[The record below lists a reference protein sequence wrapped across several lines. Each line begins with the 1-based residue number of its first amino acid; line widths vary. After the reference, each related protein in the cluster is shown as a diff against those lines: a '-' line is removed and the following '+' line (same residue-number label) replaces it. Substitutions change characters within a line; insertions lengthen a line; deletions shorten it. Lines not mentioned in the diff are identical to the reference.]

1 VSHKSTAD
9 QRALNEKGTE
19 RLRQVKIINDPVHGF
34 ISIPYSLVESII
46 DHPYF
51 QRLRHIKQLGLT
63 HLVYP
68 GALHTRFHHA
78 MGAFHLIT
86 KAFQALRQK
95 GVELS
100 DDDLEAAQIAILMH
114 DIGHGPFSHAL
125 EATLV
130 NDISHE
136 EISGL
141 LMQQINRDLDGKI
154 DKAIAIFEDQYG
166 PERHFL
172 HELVASQLDMDRLD
186 YLARDSFYTGVS
198 EGVIGVERIIEMLAV
213 RDGRLAV
220 EHKGIY
226 SIEKFLISRRL
237 MYWQVYLHKTV
248 VSAEKLLLK
257 ILLRAQELAQSGK
270 SLFATPN
277 LQFFLHNRVT
287 GADFRENSEV
297 IATFASLDD
306 HDIMAAVKVWAHDD
320 DRILAMLCQNMLERN
335 LFKTVIRD
343 APFAETEMDALR
355 AQVAEQYGIGYEEAS
370 YLAFSGSL
378 TNAAYEPNDPININI
393 LFRNGELTD
402 ITQASDQY
410 NISALSRT
418 VQKYFLCY
426 PKRIAEPVISLT

>member
-1 VSHKSTAD
+1 M
-9 QRALNEKGTE
+9 
-19 RLRQVKIINDPVHGF
+19 RQVKIINDPVHGF

-78 MGAFHLIT
+78 VGAFHLIT

>member
-1 VSHKSTAD
+1 M
-9 QRALNEKGTE
+9 
-19 RLRQVKIINDPVHGF
+19 RQVKIINDPVHGF

-78 MGAFHLIT
+78 VGAFHLIT

-343 APFAETEMDALR
+343 APFTETEMDALR

>member
-1 VSHKSTAD
+1 
-9 QRALNEKGTE
+9 
-19 RLRQVKIINDPVHGF
+19 
-34 ISIPYSLVESII
+34 
-46 DHPYF
+46 
-51 QRLRHIKQLGLT
+51 
-63 HLVYP
+63 
-68 GALHTRFHHA
+68 

-141 LMQQINRDLDGKI
+141 LMQQINQDLDGKI

-166 PERHFL
+166 PDRHFL

-257 ILLRAQELAQSGK
+257 ILLRAQELAQGGK
-270 SLFATPN
+270 ALFATPN
-277 LQFFLHNRVT
+277 LKFFLHNRVT
-287 GADFRENSEV
+287 GTDFRENSEV

-320 DRILAMLCQNMLERN
+320 DDRILAMLCQNMLQRN

-343 APFAETEMDALR
+343 APFAEAEMDALR
-355 AQVAEQYGIGYEEAS
+355 AQVSEQYSIGYEEAS

-418 VQKYFLCY
+418 VQKHFLCY
-426 PKRIAEPVISLT
+426 PKSIAEPVVSLT